1 MRFQINPG
9 AELVPNPVMT
19 SEQHAVVEIFVNELL
34 ELGVLRPAEK
44 PLRRV
49 CPLFVVAKA
58 GQPGQWQCIA
68 DMRRG
73 GQNDCCSLDPICLP
87 CTHDMLPM
95 LYSGGWTAIADASK
109 YFHNY
114 QTLPEEQELIGI
126 VHPTTGEHLWYVGL
140 PMGSVN
146 SPSIACCFGEDIL
159 DLLREESLVYRSFK
173 QVENTWHTALQC
185 GKYDAAIGHGY
196 VFLQENGRPVAI
208 AFGFVDDFFIHAAPE
223 MTA

>member
-1 MRFQINPG
+1 
-9 AELVPNPVMT
+9 
-19 SEQHAVVEIFVNELL
+19 
-34 ELGVLRPAEK
+34 
-44 PLRRV
+44 
-49 CPLFVVAKA
+49 
-58 GQPGQWQCIA
+58 
-68 DMRRG
+68 
-73 GQNDCCSLDPICLP
+73 
-87 CTHDMLPM
+87 M